1 MKLTPEE
8 IARLAK
14 KTVEA
19 RPAYINCEDWLH
31 MVGEYVEAQGSEEKL
46 MTERMLMVRQHAQDC
61 PDCQIELELLQG
73 LVDQNRTQD
82 GA

>member
-19 RPAYINCEDWLH
+19 KPAYVNCEDWLH
-31 MVGEYVEAQGSEEKL
+31 MVGEYVEAKGSEEKL
-46 MTERMLMVRQHAQDC
+46 LTERMLMVRQHAADC
-61 PDCQIELELLQG
+61 PDCQTELSLLQD
-73 LVDQNRTQD
+73 LVDQGRT
-82 GA
+82 GGEA